1 MFQNYLSNNFMLKV
15 YLLLIIFDTLTGLG
29 QAVYNKNIQSRILY
43 NGIIKLIFEILTIF
57 IFIYATTEIPELV
70 QYKVMVLTLLLLKE
84 AISISEN
91 LGRIGIIIPQ
101 EILNYLP
108 NSKEKDK

>member
-1 MFQNYLSNNFMLKV
+1 MLKV

-29 QAVYNKNIQSRILY
+29 QAVYNKDLQSRILY

-57 IFIYATTEIPELV
+57 IFIYATTEIPEL
-70 QYKVMVLTLLLLKE
+70 QDYKVIVLTLLLLKE
-84 AISISEN
+84 TISITEN
-91 LGRIGIIIPQ
+91 LGRMGIIIPQ

-108 NSKEKDK
+108 NSRNKEK